1 MDEAEQ
7 ELDAAR
13 RRATALE
20 EEARVEL
27 KTAPAPQ
34 ADGLEDAIRTLMVC
48 LHSLR
53 LPAQVSSA
61 ASAMVSLLPQHEP
74 SADYHEIG
82 TLIPE
87 NSVAA
92 GRLDEPLSIVNAVG
106 DEDFDFDLE
115 PADDE
120 SVAVYAAR
128 VKKVVSKSRKS
139 GGLGIHD
146 SIGKTKTK

>member
-1 MDEAEQ
+1 M
-7 ELDAAR
+7 
-13 RRATALE
+13 
-20 EEARVEL
+20 
-27 KTAPAPQ
+27 
-34 ADGLEDAIRTLMVC
+34 
-48 LHSLR
+48 
-53 LPAQVSSA
+53 
-61 ASAMVSLLPQHEP
+61 
-74 SADYHEIG
+74 
-82 TLIPE
+82 
-87 NSVAA
+87 AA

-128 VKKVVSKSRKS
+128 VKKVVSKARKS